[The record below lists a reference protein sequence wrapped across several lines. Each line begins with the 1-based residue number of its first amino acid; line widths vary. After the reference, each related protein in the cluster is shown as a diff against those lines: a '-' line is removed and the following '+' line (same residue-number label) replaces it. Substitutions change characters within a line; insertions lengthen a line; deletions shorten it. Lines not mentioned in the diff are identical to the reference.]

1 MLTLKQQLALP
12 SATSLEAPKALAE
25 MARGLLW
32 QHLRTAHKEQQ
43 MLLEQGQ
50 MLPVRQTQQLSQ
62 ISRSMDRAREV
73 VDQLTLL
80 LRQHRSNPF
89 PS

>member
-1 MLTLKQQLALP
+1 MPTFKQHQTLPPVA
-12 SATSLEAPKALAE
+12 SLEAPKALAE

-43 MLLEQGQ
+43 LLLEQGQ

-73 VDQLTLL
+73 ADQLTLL
-80 LRQHRSNPF
+80 LRQHRSNPL